1 VFAFVPKDLSQSMS
15 LAVLYNT
22 FPGDSSSPCTLQDTA
37 KRSPFPN
44 ANAYNSL
51 ESIPGYSQVVS
62 FSQRFSAG
70 TRLFTPDSVNR
81 PSRIRIGD
89 VNIDGYADLLMV
101 VRDPETTTSN
111 YGTIAL
117 VINQEGGITFDKYS
131 IKSSDEG
138 YYTILDDDTL
148 TNSGDASIEVL
159 PALYASFFD
168 FDEFG
173 KLGMWVITQK
183 NTDPATVPI
192 GIFNFVESEN
202 FILKT
207 LGLSG
212 FKEGNDDDIS
222 PSLGNIYYGTSMEC
236 KVTDVLGSSKLVKGN
251 QLAQSGYSPLD
262 LPYIFLGLGRTNNYV
277 ENFAVGIS
285 AQKGATGLQQTT
297 WSPII
302 PNSQIIINPRVTT
315 TWTLDVYVN
324 PASDTLLIV
333 FTTVVIL
340 VLMGT
345 YILYLKAQE
354 EKEDREKRDPYS
366 MFRKF

>member
-1 VFAFVPKDLSQSMS
+1 
-15 LAVLYNT
+15 
-22 FPGDSSSPCTLQDTA
+22 
-37 KRSPFPN
+37 
-44 ANAYNSL
+44 
-51 ESIPGYSQVVS
+51 
-62 FSQRFSAG
+62 
-70 TRLFTPDSVNR
+70 
-81 PSRIRIGD
+81 
-89 VNIDGYADLLMV
+89 
-101 VRDPETTTSN
+101 
-111 YGTIAL
+111 
-117 VINQEGGITFDKYS
+117 
-131 IKSSDEG
+131 
-138 YYTILDDDTL
+138 
-148 TNSGDASIEVL
+148 
-159 PALYASFFD
+159 
-168 FDEFG
+168 
-173 KLGMWVITQK
+173 
-183 NTDPATVPI
+183 
-192 GIFNFVESEN
+192 
-202 FILKT
+202 
-207 LGLSG
+207 
-212 FKEGNDDDIS
+212 
-222 PSLGNIYYGTSMEC
+222 
-236 KVTDVLGSSKLVKGN
+236 
-251 QLAQSGYSPLD
+251 LAQSGYSPLD